1 MRAARIV
8 PGPQGGQLEI
18 QDIPLPAVGPRQ
30 LLVRVA
36 ASGLNRGEINQ
47 VRRATGGAWFTAG
60 VGRGV
65 GGWKEGDRVRGH
77 GTSGQDE
84 YMLAA
89 PRRSSS

>member
-30 LLVRVA
+30 LLVHVA

-47 VRRATGGAWFTAG
+47 VRRATGGA
-60 VGRGV
+60 
-65 GGWKEGDRVRGH
+65 
-77 GTSGQDE
+77 
-84 YMLAA
+84 
-89 PRRSSS
+89 